1 MPVCSPHILFR
12 TLIESTPTIKF
23 SILSKILSLK
33 MPSYKTLAVL
43 ALAASTA
50 SPALSAPVPYGRL
63 YL

>member
-12 TLIESTPTIKF
+12 TLIESTPTIKS
-23 SILSKILSLK
+23 SIFSLK
-33 MPSYKTLAVL
+33 MLSYKTLAVL

-50 SPALSAPVPYGRL
+50 SPALSAPVPYGRF